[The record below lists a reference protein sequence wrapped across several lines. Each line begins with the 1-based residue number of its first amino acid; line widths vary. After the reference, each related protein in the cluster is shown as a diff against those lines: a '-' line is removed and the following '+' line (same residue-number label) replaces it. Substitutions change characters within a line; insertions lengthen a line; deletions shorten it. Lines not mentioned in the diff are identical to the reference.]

1 MCKRFENKVAIVT
14 GSASGIGRAAA
25 IRFGAEGAKVV
36 ICDFNEAGLAETEQ
50 LVKETGAECL
60 AVKVNV
66 RSQEE
71 VEACVNATLE
81 KFGAIDILVNNAG
94 TGQFVPF
101 AMMENDEYDRV
112 MEINVRGM
120 FFFSR
125 AVLPTMMDNDY
136 GGIVNITSIMG
147 EVAGQGQSIY
157 NTSKGAAKMMTQG
170 IAVDCSGYNI
180 TGQCRGARHGANR
193 PDPQHAGRPGPG
205 AIFHR
210 EDPPAANWQTGRNC
224 CRYFVP
230 VQRGCQLHQ
239 RYYPACGWRDDV
251 HTDVILAMD
260 QNKVGLIF
268 TKRTN
273 PQNKDPVD
281 DRNFV
286 Y

>member
-36 ICDFNEAGLAETEQ
+36 ICDFNEVGLAETEQ

-66 RSQEE
+66 RVQEE
-71 VEACVNATLE
+71 VDACIHATLE
-81 KFGAIDILVNNAG
+81 KFGTIDILVNNAG

-125 AVLPTMMDNDY
+125 AVLPTMMDNDF
-136 GGIVNITSIMG
+136 GRIVNITSIMG

-180 TGQCRGARHGANR
+180 LVNAVAPGMVLTGLTHNMLGD
-193 PDPQHAGRPGPG
+193 PDQAQYFIEKIPQRRIGKPEEIAA
-205 AIFHR
+205 AILFLCS
-210 EDPPAANWQTGRNC
+210 EDASYINGTT
-224 CRYFVP
+224 
-230 VQRGCQLHQ
+230 LH
-239 RYYPACGWRDDV
+239 
-251 HTDVILAMD
+251 
-260 QNKVGLIF
+260 
-268 TKRTN
+268 
-273 PQNKDPVD
+273 VD
-281 DRNFV
+281 GGMMCTRM
-286 Y
+286 